1 MKRKFCWDHGDIFYK
16 SMEVYS
22 KSHHLTPAE
31 EEKLLSPDM
40 NLGDK
45 LLYEAFNNSWWK
57 QPEVK
62 DPDFWE
68 EVKHFQRINQLQAEK
83 CRVALRSGKK
93 TYSYTIE
100 ASKWSP
106 AIQLTYDRC
115 DLLTMNKYP
124 LMKKLSQYAL
134 GYKYYIYQ
142 VYHYLTARVSNLF

>member
-1 MKRKFCWDHGDIFYK
+1 MFSFMFRFDIIYLTDQFDPSLVIMKRRFCWDHGDIFYK

-68 EVKHFQRINQLQAEK
+68 EVGLVTIPILLVTLLS
-83 CRVALRSGKK
+83 C
-93 TYSYTIE
+93 YSVIK
-100 ASKWSP
+100 SF
-106 AIQLTYDRC
+106 
-115 DLLTMNKYP
+115 
-124 LMKKLSQYAL
+124 
-134 GYKYYIYQ
+134 YIA
-142 VYHYLTARVSNLF
+142 TN